1 MKLTSVSVICCMV
14 QFLAIVQ
21 CKPESQPK
29 PKVRLPKKIILFELK
44 IILFKLLASSF
55 HKSRTWSEQGVHEH
69 EYWTG

>member
-21 CKPESQPK
+21 CKPEPQPK
-29 PKVRLPKKIILFELK
+29 PKVRLLKNNLFELK

-55 HKSRTWSEQGVHEH
+55 HKSRIWSEQGVHEH
-69 EYWTG
+69 DYWTG